1 MAQNPML
8 SLVYI
13 GTYLR
18 KIKFD
23 SDENLQVSTHY
34 NGVYITTKSGHY
46 ISSLKING
54 IDLDDGLL

>member
-23 SDENLQVSTHY
+23 SDENLHVSTHKMVSILLLSL
-34 NGVYITTKSGHY
+34 GI
-46 ISSLKING
+46 ISVN
-54 IDLDDGLL
+54 